1 MQHFIERARTKN
13 WIGFG
18 ARAALLLV
26 GAIWGSS
33 LVVVKSAA
41 EYISPNFLIALRFT
55 AAFAVLA
62 LIFWRRLRGVSRSLL
77 GRCAVIGACLFLAYW
92 IQTIGV
98 TFAMPGKS
106 AFLSSIYCV
115 LVPFIYWLISG
126 QKPKLRNLLAAV
138 LCVGGIVLTSVT
150 GGFTMELGD
159 MLALLSG
166 IFFAAHFAVVG
177 KLGQGEDPIVV
188 TILQFG
194 FCALFA
200 WIATFALEGVHMT
213 WDRRAL
219 GGVLYLALFC
229 TMLALLLQNVGQKYA
244 SPASASILM
253 STESVFGILF
263 SVLFAGEV
271 VTPRLAVGF
280 ALIFAAVLV
289 SEVQLPAKQAAKK

>member
-1 MQHFIERARTKN
+1 MQRSADPARRARLT
-13 WIGFG
+13 GLG
-18 ARAALLLV
+18 ARVALLLV

-33 LVVVKSAA
+33 LIVVKSAA
-41 EYISPNFLIALRFT
+41 EHISPNFLIALRFT
-55 AAFAVLA
+55 LAFAVLA
-62 LIFWRRLRGVSRSLL
+62 LIFRRRLRGVSQSLL

-98 TFAMPGKS
+98 TLAMPGKS

-115 LVPFIYWLISG
+115 LVPFIYWLIGG
-126 QKPKLRNLLAAV
+126 QRPQLRNLAAAA

-150 GGFTMELGD
+150 GGLTMEPGD
-159 MLALLSG
+159 VLALLSG
-166 IFFAAHFAVVG
+166 VFFAAHIAVVG
-177 KLGQGEDPIVV
+177 RLGRGEDPIVV

-200 WIATFALEGVHMT
+200 WIATFALEGLHMA
-213 WDRRAL
+213 WDPRAL
-219 GGVLYLALFC
+219 GGVLYLALLC

-263 SVLFAGEV
+263 SVLFAGET
-271 VTPRLAVGF
+271 VTPRLAAGF

-289 SEVQLPAKQAAKK
+289 SEVQLPARNTKK

>member
-1 MQHFIERARTKN
+1 M
-13 WIGFG
+13 
-18 ARAALLLV
+18 
-26 GAIWGSS
+26 
-33 LVVVKSAA
+33 
-41 EYISPNFLIALRFT
+41 
-55 AAFAVLA
+55 
-62 LIFWRRLRGVSRSLL
+62 
-77 GRCAVIGACLFLAYW
+77 
-92 IQTIGV
+92 
-98 TFAMPGKS
+98 
-106 AFLSSIYCV
+106 
-115 LVPFIYWLISG
+115 PFIYWLISG

-166 IFFAAHFAVVG
+166 IFFAAHIAVVG

-289 SEVQLPAKQAAKK
+289 SEVQLPAKQAAKQ